1 MTGKCKSGT
10 FSSSGVERMNKNLV
24 VKASLRAAVI
34 NRAEEE
40 DPGKK
45 TVYCKPPKKQPKRR
59 RRREK
64 TVALDNYERKLGERS
79 SSSFWKH
86 AALHFSKLSDSLT
99 SNKLLSG

>member
-1 MTGKCKSGT
+1 MTGKCKSET
-10 FSSSGVERMNKNLV
+10 FSSSGVERINKNLV
-24 VKASLRAAVI
+24 VKASLRVAVI

-64 TVALDNYERKLGERS
+64 TVALDNYERKLGRGLLLLLETCS
-79 SSSFWKH
+79 
-86 AALHFSKLSDSLT
+86 ASLQ
-99 SNKLLSG
+99 

>member
-24 VKASLRAAVI
+24 VKASLRVAVI

-40 DPGKK
+40 DPEKK
-45 TVYCKPPKKQPKRR
+45 QFIVNHQKKQPKRR

-64 TVALDNYERKLGERS
+64 TVALNNYERKLGRGLLLLLETCS
-79 SSSFWKH
+79 
-86 AALHFSKLSDSLT
+86 ASLQ
-99 SNKLLSG
+99 